1 MKHSVPDA
9 RGLTSLGRGAARF
22 LTSLAPASARF
33 LTPLARPSAR
43 FLTPLARP
51 SARFDLP
58 RACAA
63 LLLCAVACK
72 KSEPYQPPPPGLRD
86 GEGKPVVAAPI
97 TPPPPP
103 APAPEPPTVYDF
115 ERGTADPGSLSAKA
129 PPSGLAPGNALP
141 APAADA
147 GGPPRDLS
155 AELSAALAPAT
166 NCIDVAQ
173 AAAQPEGRLTISVSA
188 YLQGSGRVSRA
199 TVTAPGQ
206 PPAALACMQKL
217 VLGLSLRAPIP
228 AAPVQ
233 VSATTQ
239 LQVRGAGATGGQA
252 TPAGSPV
259 RPQPSN
265 PDVAQPEPGDLAG
278 PP

>member
-1 MKHSVPDA
+1 MNHRLVSCLA
-9 RGLTSLGRGAARF
+9 RARTRALRPGRN
-22 LTSLAPASARF
+22 SAR
-33 LTPLARPSAR
+33 TIS
-43 FLTPLARP
+43 
-51 SARFDLP
+51 
-58 RACAA
+58 CAV
-63 LLLCAVACK
+63 LLLCAGACS

-86 GEGKPVVAAPI
+86 SEGKPIVPAPVK
-97 TPPPPP
+97 PPPTL

-115 ERGTADPGSLSAKA
+115 ERGTADPGALSAKP
-129 PPSGLAPGNALP
+129 PPSGLAPGNALGTVGT
-141 APAADA
+141 DA

-155 AELSAALAPAT
+155 GELSSALAPAS
-166 NCIDVAQ
+166 NCVDVGQ

-206 PPAALACMQKL
+206 PPAALSCIEKL

-228 AAPVQ
+228 DAPVQ
-233 VSATTQ
+233 VSGTTQ
-239 LQVRGAGATGGQA
+239 LQVRSAGGTGGQA
-252 TPAGSPV
+252 PTPGSVPV

-265 PDVAQPEPGDLAG
+265 PDIAKPEPEDLAG